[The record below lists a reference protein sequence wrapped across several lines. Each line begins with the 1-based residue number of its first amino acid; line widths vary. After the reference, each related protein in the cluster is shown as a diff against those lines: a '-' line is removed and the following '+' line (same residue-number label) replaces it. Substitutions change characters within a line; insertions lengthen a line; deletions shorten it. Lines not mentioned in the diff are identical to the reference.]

1 MKLHKHCTLDTS
13 TVAKQNRWEMRN
25 GNYPYIHKYTC
36 HYLHLH
42 TGVCESLHHPK
53 RWKLLDFI
61 CVLVDAKRLGRGKS
75 ASLESTSQCWGRTRA
90 SCLQLHTSW
99 AKVPLWVWRSEMPCL
114 YPFQKHVMTWLCSFQ
129 NPGRLTE
136 RPAAKLKTRNY
147 LSPKSHSKNI
157 FLYICSCTKLA
168 LSLSASWTALDLD
181 LGQEPS

>member
-1 MKLHKHCTLDTS
+1 MEELAEKHVSLICGYKVDKYMKLHKHCTLDTS
-13 TVAKQNRWEMRN
+13 TVAKQNKWEMRN

-99 AKVPLWVWRSEMPCL
+99 AKVPLWVWRLEMPWKCL
-114 YPFQKHVMTWLCSFQ
+114 YPFQNTSWHDCVPF
-129 NPGRLTE
+129 
-136 RPAAKLKTRNY
+136 KTQV
-147 LSPKSHSKNI
+147 
-157 FLYICSCTKLA
+157 
-168 LSLSASWTALDLD
+168 
-181 LGQEPS
+181 G